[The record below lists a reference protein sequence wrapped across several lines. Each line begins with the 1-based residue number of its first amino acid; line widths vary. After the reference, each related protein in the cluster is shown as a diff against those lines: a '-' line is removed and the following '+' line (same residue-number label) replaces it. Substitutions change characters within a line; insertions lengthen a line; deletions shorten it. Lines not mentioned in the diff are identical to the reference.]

1 MGLTKLEIERQIQ
14 ERLGKVNKSNEGYK
28 IKIIKYNAYNDIIVE
43 IQDKYKAKVHTR
55 FDHFES
61 GNVKNPYHPNKWGG
75 YVGEGKYKHQE
86 NGKQTEISKKWHSML
101 IRCYDDK
108 FHKKHPT
115 YIGCEVY
122 EGWLNFQNFAKWY
135 EENYYEVK
143 DEKMHLDKDVL
154 VKGNKMYSPQTCVFL
169 PNRINNLFLKNNK
182 IRGKY
187 PIGVCY
193 HKRKSGNDCLRVNCS
208 LNTGKG
214 KLLGCFPLN
223 EPFRAFTVYKNFK
236 ENYIKQVAD
245 EYKDL
250 IPKELYE
257 AMYRYEVE
265 IND

>member
-1 MGLTKLEIERQIQ
+1 MGLTKIEIEKQMQ

-28 IKIIKYNAYNDIIVE
+28 IKIIEYNAYNDIVVE
-43 IQDKYKAKVHTR
+43 IQDKHKARVHTR
-55 FDHFES
+55 YNHFES

-101 IRCYDDK
+101 IRCYDDE
-108 FHKKHPT
+108 FHRKEPI

-143 DEKMHLDKDVL
+143 NEKMALDKDIL
-154 VKGNKMYSPQTCVFL
+154 VKGNKIYSPQTCVFV
-169 PNRINNLFLKNNK
+169 PQRINNLFLKNNK

-187 PIGVCY
+187 PVGVSY
-193 HKRKSGNDCLRVNCS
+193 HKRKSGNDCLRVDVTLIN
-208 LNTGKG
+208 GKR
-214 KLLGCFPLN
+214 KLLGLFSFN
-223 EPFRAFTVYKNFK
+223 EVEEAFICYKTEK
-236 ENYIKQVAD
+236 ERIIKQVAD
-245 EYKDL
+245 EYKEL
-250 IPKELYE
+250 IPIELYE

-265 IND
+265 IGD